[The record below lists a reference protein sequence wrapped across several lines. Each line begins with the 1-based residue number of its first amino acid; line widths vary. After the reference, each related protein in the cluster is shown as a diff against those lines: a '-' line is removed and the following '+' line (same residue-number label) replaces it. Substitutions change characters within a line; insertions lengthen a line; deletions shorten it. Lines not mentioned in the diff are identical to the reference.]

1 MTELFIAFCEERN
14 VDDVLRVFD
23 TKDAAVAFCHKFVR
37 KKGFDPNDED
47 EFKVISAVIPA
58 DMYEYLAQY
67 PIERYVFV
75 MKAKLND
82 DSL

>member
-1 MTELFIAFCEERN
+1 MSELFIAFCEEKN

-23 TKDAAVAFCHKFVR
+23 TKDAAVAFCHTFVR

-47 EFKVISAVIPA
+47 EFKVIPA
-58 DMYEYLAQY
+58 DMYEYLARY